1 MMAQYLAMRKSLPA
15 DIILFYRLGD
25 FYEMFFEDA
34 KTAAPILNVA
44 LTKRGGTP
52 MCGVPY
58 HAAQNY
64 IARLLKAGKRV
75 AIAEQT
81 SEAIPGKLVEREIA
95 RILTAGSIDDLTL
108 LDDQRPNY
116 LAALSK
122 SKSSYGLA
130 AIDHTTGE
138 FIIAEFADAAQLLD
152 ELARLSPSELL
163 IPDHQIADFSENH
176 PHALPYDGYTFLPEH
191 ATDLLKNH
199 FNVHSLDG
207 FGCANLP
214 AASAAAGAALH
225 YLIHQ
230 LRRPC
235 EHLNPPRLLENGKHV
250 LIDQASQ
257 RNLDLI
263 ESRSGPKH
271 TLLAVL
277 DRTQTP
283 MGGRLLRNWLLHPL
297 RDLTALTARQENI
310 AALLAEPFLLS
321 KARESLKNIRDI
333 ERTTSRLSQNSGNP
347 RDLQSLCIS
356 LKQIP
361 ALVDDLSTLFQSKIQ
376 NPKSTILNPS
386 PNGAQ
391 HTSPGQRPG
400 SYQPTSSGQATNSY
414 PSHPPAAAPHPTAPD
429 PSSSQSTINNHQPVR
444 RSLGEVGSTILN
456 HLHPLPELTNLLE
469 AALSDEPPANVKD
482 GNIIRD
488 GHSPELDELR
498 SAARGG
504 KDWIARL
511 QEDERKRTGIDSLK
525 IKFNNVFG
533 YFIEITTSQLSKV
546 PADYTRKQTMS
557 NAERYITPALKEMEN
572 KVLGAEE
579 RSKQLEYELFLGLR
593 QQVVTHLRPLQETAA
608 AIAEIDVL
616 CSLAETAQLHR
627 HCRPVLTQGTELI
640 ISNGR
645 HPVLEQTL
653 TDTKFVPNDTELLPE
668 SSRLQILTGPNMAGK
683 STYIRQLALITLM
696 AQIGAYVPADA
707 ATIGLADRIF
717 CRVGAS
723 DDLSRGQSTFMV
735 EMSETALILNHATER
750 SLVILDEIGRGTATF
765 DGLSIAW
772 AVAEHLHDEVKC
784 RTLFATHYHELTD
797 LANTRDAVTNCNVAV
812 REWNEEIIFLHKIL
826 PGPADKSYGIQVA
839 RLAGLPKP
847 VLARAKAI
855 LSHLEMNSTKPA
867 AKDQHP
873 KPKTTKLE
881 DSLPRAEPPQMSL
894 FDF

>member
-52 MCGVPY
+52 MCGIPH
-58 HAAQNY
+58 HASQNY

-81 SEAIPGKLVEREIA
+81 SEAVPGKLVEREIA

-122 SKSSYGLA
+122 TPKSYGLA

-152 ELARLSPSELL
+152 EIVRISPSELL
-163 IPDHQIADFSENH
+163 IPDHQISDFSANF
-176 PHALPYDGYTFLPEH
+176 PHALPYDGYTFFPEH
-191 ATDLLKNH
+191 AVDLLKSH
-199 FNVHSLDG
+199 FNIHSLDG
-207 FGCANLP
+207 FGCADKP
-214 AASAAAGAALH
+214 AASSAAGAALH
-225 YLIHQ
+225 YLTHQ
-230 LRRPC
+230 LRRSC
-235 EHLNPPRLLENGKHV
+235 EHLNPPRLLENEKHV
-250 LIDQASQ
+250 LIDSASQ
-257 RNLDLI
+257 RNLDLV
-263 ESRSGPKH
+263 ESRAGAKH
-271 TLLAVL
+271 TLLGVM

-283 MGGRLLRNWLLHPL
+283 MGGRLLRDWLLHPL
-297 RDLTALTARQENI
+297 RDKQALEQRQETI
-310 AALLAEPFLLS
+310 AAFLAEPFLLS
-321 KARESLKNIRDI
+321 KVRESLKNIRDI

-347 RDLQSLCIS
+347 RDLQSLSLS

-361 ALVDDLSTLFQSKIQ
+361 TLKELLSSLI
-376 NPKSTILNPS
+376 N
-386 PNGAQ
+386 
-391 HTSPGQRPG
+391 
-400 SYQPTSSGQATNSY
+400 
-414 PSHPPAAAPHPTAPD
+414 
-429 PSSSQSTINNHQPVR
+429 STINHQPRQYRGRQSSIVN
-444 RSLGEVGSTILN
+444 LLT
-456 HLHPLPELTNLLE
+456 HLHSLPQLTEILE
-469 AALSDEPPANVKD
+469 AALSDEPPANIKD

-488 GHSPELDELR
+488 GYNPELDELR
-498 SAARGG
+498 TAASGG

-533 YFIEITTSQLSKV
+533 YFIEITTSQLAKV
-546 PADYTRKQTMS
+546 PDDYTRKQTMS

-579 RSKQLEYELFLGLR
+579 RSKQLEYELFLQLR
-593 QQVVTHLRPLQETAA
+593 QEVITHLAELKETAS
-608 AIAEIDVL
+608 AIANIDTL
-616 CSLAETAQLHR
+616 CALAETAQVHR
-627 HCRPVLTQGTELI
+627 HNRPVLTEGTELI
-640 ISNGR
+640 IKNGR

-653 TDTKFVPNDTELLPE
+653 TDTKFVPNDTELLPD

-696 AQIGAYVPADA
+696 AQIGAYVPADS

-735 EMSETALILNHATER
+735 EMSETALILNHATDR

-772 AVAEHLHDEVKC
+772 AVAEHLHDEIKC

-797 LANTRDAVTNCNVAV
+797 LANTRDAVVNCNVAV

-826 PGPADKSYGIQVA
+826 PGAADKSYGIQVA

-847 VLARAKAI
+847 VLARAKSI
-855 LSHLEMNSTKPA
+855 LSHLEMNSSKPEA
-867 AKDQHP
+867 QEKHP
-873 KPKTTKLE
+873 KPKTTQLD
-881 DSLPRAEPPQMSL
+881 DSLPKPRSPQMNL

>member
-1 MMAQYLAMRKSLPA
+1 MSGTTTPMMAQYLAMRKSLPA

-122 SKSSYGLA
+122 IKNCYGLA

-361 ALVDDLSTLFQSKIQ
+361 ALVEDLSTLFQSKINNQ
-376 NPKSTILNPS
+376 
-386 PNGAQ
+386 
-391 HTSPGQRPG
+391 
-400 SYQPTSSGQATNSY
+400 
-414 PSHPPAAAPHPTAPD
+414 
-429 PSSSQSTINNHQPVR
+429 QSTI
-444 RSLGEVGSTILN
+444 IN
-456 HLHPLPELTNLLE
+456 HLHPLPELTDLLE
-469 AALSDEPPANVKD
+469 AALSDEPPANVRD

-533 YFIEITTSQLSKV
+533 YFIEITTSQLAKV

-640 ISNGR
+640 ITNGR

>member
-361 ALVDDLSTLFQSKIQ
+361 ALVDDLSTLFQSKIN
-376 NPKSTILNPS
+376 NPK
-386 PNGAQ
+386 
-391 HTSPGQRPG
+391 
-400 SYQPTSSGQATNSY
+400 
-414 PSHPPAAAPHPTAPD
+414 
-429 PSSSQSTINNHQPVR
+429 
-444 RSLGEVGSTILN
+444 STILN

-533 YFIEITTSQLSKV
+533 YFIEITTSQLAKV

-735 EMSETALILNHATER
+735 EMSETALILNHATEK